1 MVDLKRRISRAHDSP
16 PVGVGPRPRVYKDWK
31 HSTAMKLACEAVSS
45 RTLSLRRAEEHF
57 GVPKSTIHDR
67 INKKVATSTPGPEK
81 YLSTIEEEELAH
93 FLIGCAAIGYPRT
106 RADVVSI
113 VEQHLRKK
121 GIKKEVTYGWWQR
134 FRERQRQ
141 ITLRTPSPM
150 GQPRAKAMIIVVGKS
165 KKCTSPNTE
174 AAEQEAQGMY
184 ILVLY

>member
-1 MVDLKRRISRAHDSP
+1 
-16 PVGVGPRPRVYKDWK
+16 
-31 HSTAMKLACEAVSS
+31 MKLACEAVSS

-67 INKKVATSTPGPEK
+67 INKKVASGTPGPKK

-121 GIKKEVTYGWWQR
+121 R
-134 FRERQRQ
+134 H
-141 ITLRTPSPM
+141 
-150 GQPRAKAMIIVVGKS
+150 
-165 KKCTSPNTE
+165 
-174 AAEQEAQGMY
+174 
-184 ILVLY
+184 